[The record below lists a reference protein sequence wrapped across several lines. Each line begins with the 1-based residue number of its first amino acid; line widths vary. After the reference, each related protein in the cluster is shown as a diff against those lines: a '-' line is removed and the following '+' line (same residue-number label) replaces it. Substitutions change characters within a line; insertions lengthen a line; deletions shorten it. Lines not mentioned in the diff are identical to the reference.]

1 MLYHKTTINKYSE
14 WKKEDR
20 KEIVEMN
27 YTVVYFIER
36 YQLSKC
42 REILGDIIIQL
53 KTILKKLKS
62 DFKQNHEPENN

>member
-1 MLYHKTTINKYSE
+1 M
-14 WKKEDR
+14 
-20 KEIVEMN
+20 EIN
-27 YTVVYFIER
+27 YTVAYFIER

-62 DFKQNHEPENN
+62 DFKQNYEAENN